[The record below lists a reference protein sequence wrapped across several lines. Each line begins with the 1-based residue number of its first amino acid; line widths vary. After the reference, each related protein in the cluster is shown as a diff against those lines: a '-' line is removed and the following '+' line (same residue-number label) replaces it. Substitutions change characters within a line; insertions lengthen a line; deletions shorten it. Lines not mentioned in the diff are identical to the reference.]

1 MSIYDDNET
10 TVTMDNMDDIFSE
23 NSVPTD
29 AASERGGETR
39 LVIAID
45 YGTTYTGLFLVPFMR
60 LIGELILG
68 IRRGICGTCW

>member
-45 YGTTYTGLFLVPFMR
+45 YGTTYTGL
-60 LIGELILG
+60 
-68 IRRGICGTCW
+68 